1 MPAKHQPDR
10 VYLRK
15 VRIRRIHIFT
25 GIQVFCL
32 VVLWAIKTTPAA
44 ITFPLMVKVFYFIK
58 CCFTSLTVFLGLK
71 HGLKALLF
79 IL

>member
-1 MPAKHQPDR
+1 MPVKHQPDR

-32 VVLWAIKTTPAA
+32 VILWAIKTTPAA
-44 ITFPLMVKVFYFIK
+44 ITFPLMVSYTFRSMV
-58 CCFTSLTVFLGLK
+58 
-71 HGLKALLF
+71 
-79 IL
+79 